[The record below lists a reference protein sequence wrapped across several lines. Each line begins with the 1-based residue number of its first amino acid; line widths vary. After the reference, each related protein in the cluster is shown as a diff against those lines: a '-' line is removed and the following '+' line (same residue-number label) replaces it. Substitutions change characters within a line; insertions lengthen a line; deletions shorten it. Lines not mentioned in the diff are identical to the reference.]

1 MSIFTRDLNHHGK
14 CREQKENFQT
24 ILVSILELYNVLG
37 QIQLTTSKMKRDI
50 SIANLVYKLPHE
62 LPNNLRLEKKS
73 KY

>member
-50 SIANLVYKLPHE
+50 
-62 LPNNLRLEKKS
+62 
-73 KY
+73 